1 MNYTSFIVK
10 IVGKP
15 EQSFFH
21 DGTSVTE
28 MLVKFPPIRNIKTT
42 DIFQITIWGTLA
54 YDVIKYYKINDY
66 IIIEGY
72 ISLRESIS
80 NNFSFPNDKQVEI
93 SVFKIYPF
101 LLSSNIKK

>member
-21 DGTSVTE
+21 DDTSVTE
-28 MLVKFPPIRNIKTT
+28 MLVKFSSVRNIKTT
-42 DIFQITIWGTLA
+42 DIFQIAIWGTLA
-54 YDVIKYYKINDY
+54 HDVIKYYKINDY

-72 ISLRESIS
+72 ISLRT
-80 NNFSFPNDKQVEI
+80 NNYDDFSSLLNKQVEI
-93 SVFKIYPF
+93 SVSKIYPLF
-101 LLSSNIKK
+101 LKK